1 VLFRSPE
8 ALMDREIIAFLLSR
22 FWKTGSKPAPPWGAV
37 GHGVHFATLY
47 LALCNTVKRET
58 EVKQV
63 LFDVLYKGE

>member
-1 VLFRSPE
+1 MLFRSPE
-8 ALMDREIIAFLLSR
+8 AHMDREIIAFLLSR
-22 FWKTGSKPAPPWGAV
+22 FSKTGSKTGTSWGAV
-37 GHGVHFATLY
+37 GHGDLFATLY